1 MVELKCSFEK
11 CGLSIKQGNKEIA
24 IALYQAHIATHT
36 QLVANKVKTRDGE
49 DGVKKK
55 SKKIEVKP
63 LKFLAT

>member
-11 CGLSIKQGNKEIA
+11 CGSSIKQDNKNIA
-24 IALYQAHIATHT
+24 IALYRANIDTHT
-36 QLVANKVKTRDGE
+36 ETVANMVKTKDGE

-63 LKFLAT
+63 SKFLAT

>member
-11 CGLSIKQGNKEIA
+11 CGSSIKQDNMEIA

-36 QLVANKVKTRDGE
+36 QPVANKVKTKDGE

-63 LKFLAT
+63 SKFLAT

>member
-11 CGLSIKQGNKEIA
+11 CGSSIKQDNMEIA

-49 DGVKKK
+49 DRVKKK

>member
-11 CGLSIKQGNKEIA
+11 CGASIKQDNKEIA

-36 QLVANKVKTRDGE
+36 QPVVNKVKTKDGE
-49 DGVKKK
+49 DRVKKK

-63 LKFLAT
+63 SKFLAT